1 MKIITKYQVKLVK
14 ESANKYD
21 FETLRITSPSKA
33 VEIINSVYE
42 ANEQAEEIFG
52 ALALNTKNEVIGTFE
67 IFRGGINGI
76 VITPREIFKRLCVL
90 NATSFII
97 FHNHPSGDPTP
108 SRDDITTTK
117 RIIEGG
123 EIIGID
129 LLDHIIVADDQS
141 YSLKEHGYF

>member
-14 ESANKYD
+14 ESASKYD

-42 ANEQAEEIFG
+42 ANEQAEEVFG

-129 LLDHIIVADDQS
+129 LLDHIIVADDQF